1 MPEGPEIWRVADRLS
16 DALVDKKV
24 DEIFFAFERLKRY
37 ESELAGLEV
46 ANIEP
51 RGKAILTR
59 FANDL
64 NIYSHNQLYGIWKI
78 VENGKVPDTNRQ
90 LRLSISNKQYSAIL
104 YSASEIEV
112 LTDEELEDHD
122 YLKKLGPDLL
132 HPDTDSEM
140 VKNRYFDD
148 NFRNRKVATLLLDQ
162 GFLSGVGNYLRAE
175 IMFVAGVHPDLKL
188 RECSDEQK
196 EKMAEASIILAR
208 RSYETG
214 GVTTDP
220 KTVEALKRENSP
232 RSNYRHYVYGRE
244 GSYCHKCGKEI
255 KVSKTGGRKLYYC
268 PSCQAKIKE

>member
-16 DALVDKKV
+16 DALVDKRA

-46 ANIEP
+46 VNIEP

-59 FANDL
+59 FANEL
-64 NIYSHNQLYGIWKI
+64 NIYSHNQLYGKWKI

-112 LTDEELEDHD
+112 LTDKELEDHD

-132 HPDTDSEM
+132 HPDTDIDT

-148 NFRNRKVATLLLDQ
+148 NFKNRKVATLLLDQ
-162 GFLSGVGNYLRAE
+162 GFVSGVGNYLRAE

-188 RECSDEQK
+188 RECSDKQK
-196 EKMAEASIILAR
+196 EKMAEASLKLAR

-214 GVTTDP
+214 GVTTDT
-220 KTVEALKRENSP
+220 KTVEALKREIAS
-232 RSNYRHYVYGRE
+232 V
-244 GSYCHKCGKEI
+244 
-255 KVSKTGGRKLYYC
+255 
-268 PSCQAKIKE
+268 